1 MTWLDQCQGSRTV
14 KPSLLPR
21 RKINTEGPPHQRQ
34 LNSVQV
40 QMPKSVTKDL
50 KIQNSIQSN
59 CCNSEELRR
68 MHASLLL
75 HWVCRPPQAP
85 GHAAVTEFW
94 STLKPVPS
102 PLEVSRRHLW
112 TQRKTAWALGTGE
125 SHSNYRWLILPDMQV
140 IRISSLHAWD
150 LDWERPSI
158 SGRLKGLTER
168 QTSHGK
174 KSSTV

>member
-1 MTWLDQCQGSRTV
+1 MSGVATLIEMVNKLIQHHSCRKQAWGYQYQNKVVCNWKVTWLDQCQGSRTV
-14 KPSLLPR
+14 MPSLLPR

-40 QMPKSVTKDL
+40 QMPKSVTKDS

-85 GHAAVTEFW
+85 GHAAGHWVLINIETGSESSW
-94 STLKPVPS
+94 SLKKAS
-102 PLEVSRRHLW
+102 LNS
-112 TQRKTAWALGTGE
+112 KKDSLGTGD
-125 SHSNYRWLILPDMQV
+125 W
-140 IRISSLHAWD
+140 RI
-150 LDWERPSI
+150 
-158 SGRLKGLTER
+158 TF
-168 QTSHGK
+168 
-174 KSSTV
+174 